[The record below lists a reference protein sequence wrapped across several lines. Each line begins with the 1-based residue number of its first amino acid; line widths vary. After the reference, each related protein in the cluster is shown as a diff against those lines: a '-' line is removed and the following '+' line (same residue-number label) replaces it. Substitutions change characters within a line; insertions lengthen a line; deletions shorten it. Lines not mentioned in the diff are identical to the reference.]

1 MIANTS
7 LKEIGEI
14 LEKAG
19 SVLFFPHE
27 NADADAIGSCVALC
41 SVMRSRGKKAYVLTD
56 VPLTEYV
63 AFLDDGEGERF
74 ITTQKN
80 IISEP
85 DVCIC
90 VDCSDVSRI
99 PGLEGVFASGK
110 VTMVIDHH
118 IADEC
123 RADYY
128 YIDPAEA
135 ATAQI
140 VWRLLGEMNCHIDRT
155 VANALLTALSSDT
168 GNFSYSNTTAD
179 TLRIAAEL
187 IDIGVDYNKIMVN
200 LYQRKDIRQ
209 LRIEAAAVGK
219 MELLAEGRIAFV
231 SITCEMFKRYD
242 ASMEHAEEVI
252 NVIRDIEGVEYAF
265 VLKEAGPDKIRVSM
279 RAKTYG
285 NVGSIAAALG
295 GGGHM
300 KAAGCTL
307 KCGLDEAVT
316 KVKAEIGMLAL

>member
-1 MIANTS
+1 
-7 LKEIGEI
+7 
-14 LEKAG
+14 
-19 SVLFFPHE
+19 
-27 NADADAIGSCVALC
+27 
-41 SVMRSRGKKAYVLTD
+41 
-56 VPLTEYV
+56 
-63 AFLDDGEGERF
+63 
-74 ITTQKN
+74 
-80 IISEP
+80 
-85 DVCIC
+85 
-90 VDCSDVSRI
+90 
-99 PGLEGVFASGK
+99 
-110 VTMVIDHH
+110 
-118 IADEC
+118 
-123 RADYY
+123 
-128 YIDPAEA
+128 
-135 ATAQI
+135 
-140 VWRLLGEMNCHIDRT
+140 
-155 VANALLTALSSDT
+155 
-168 GNFSYSNTTAD
+168 
-179 TLRIAAEL
+179 
-187 IDIGVDYNKIMVN
+187 
-200 LYQRKDIRQ
+200 
-209 LRIEAAAVGK
+209 